1 MTNLAT
7 RISTVAMLAL
17 AALPIAALPAQALAA
32 TTTVKVSDLNLLTPQ
47 GVAAFEQRADEAAR
61 SYCRNVFTLTRHAS
75 CRAGVKEEL
84 AEKVAVVRAAQLGRA
99 TTFAAR

>member
-1 MTNLAT
+1 MMNFAT
-7 RISTVAMLAL
+7 RISSVAMLAL

-32 TTTVKVSDLNLLTPQ
+32 TTVKVSDLDLLSPQ
-47 GVAAFEQRADEAAR
+47 GVAAFEQRSDQAAR
-61 SYCRNVFTLTRHAS
+61 TFCRNVFTLSRHAS
-75 CRAGVKEEL
+75 CRAGVKDEL